1 MPESQINRGGV
12 SEGGRRG
19 KGVPGPL
26 TQAGDDDPRDRKI
39 AELEEVI
46 EKYKEVTSLML
57 RYIEN
62 IGASNDDEET

>member
-1 MPESQINRGGV
+1 M
-12 SEGGRRG
+12 
-19 KGVPGPL
+19 